1 MADRLEDR
9 WYGLNA
15 FDRRNIV
22 AEFLTQPGVTI
33 NTFSCNKPCGGVL
46 NPRWLQVGL
55 MSVNRAASDTMHTP
69 PRQIEY
75 FPSLTRCLRR
85 DYVRRRES

>member
-22 AEFLTQPGVTI
+22 AEFLTQPGRDDQH
-33 NTFSCNKPCGGVL
+33 FL
-46 NPRWLQVGL
+46 LQ
-55 MSVNRAASDTMHTP
+55 
-69 PRQIEY
+69 
-75 FPSLTRCLRR
+75 
-85 DYVRRRES
+85 